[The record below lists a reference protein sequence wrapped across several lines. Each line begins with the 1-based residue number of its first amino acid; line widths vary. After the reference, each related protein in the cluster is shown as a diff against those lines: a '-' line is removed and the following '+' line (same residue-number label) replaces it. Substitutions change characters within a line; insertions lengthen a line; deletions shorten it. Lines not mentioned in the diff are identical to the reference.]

1 VSRAAAS
8 APAAVYELTS
18 LDQVAALVHPLRRRI
33 LAALAEPASPAD
45 VARYLGLPPQLAN
58 YHVRALAAAGLAE
71 EVEVR
76 QRRNLLA
83 HRFRA
88 VARTFSLGAALPLSD
103 EQRQRL
109 QQDVALQALLETAD
123 GLRRAALG
131 LLDQPERPDRHLATL
146 ALDVEL
152 GDEADRAAFVRAV
165 VEAVQ
170 QAAAPY
176 RARTGRDAAAAEGSS
191 AARGTRA
198 GDSTNVGDDGG
209 LGSYRLQLA
218 VYPRPA
224 TE

>member
-1 VSRAAAS
+1 VSRAATS
-8 APAAVYELTS
+8 AAVAAVYELSS

-45 VARYLGLPPQLAN
+45 VARRLGLPSQLAN
-58 YHVRALAAAGLAE
+58 YHVRALEAAGLAE

-109 QQDVALQALLETAD
+109 QQDVALQALLEAAD

-131 LLDQPERPDRHLATL
+131 LLDQSERPDRHLATL

-165 VEAVQ
+165 IEAVQ

-176 RARTGRDAAAAEGSS
+176 RARSD
-191 AARGTRA
+191 
-198 GDSTNVGDDGG
+198 DSTRG
-209 LGSYRLQLA
+209 YRLQLA

-224 TE
+224 AE